1 MKKNDSMFGQI
12 RKRDYGKRIY
22 VGYRREE
29 RIIKRY
35 KSIILTTYGAVAV
48 VMLLMVLLN
57 LFWTEK
63 ETGDFGLGTYRK
75 VSDDWLDVN
84 GKPMDFK
91 KIDDY
96 AGDGTEDI
104 RVFYPIPEDM
114 HGTQGLVFRT
124 KNVYVNAY
132 IGGRMVY
139 GTDIA
144 EAPFDMN
151 SPGTKWNVLRIDE
164 EYAGEQ
170 VELCIVQ
177 AYQDGRSKVDNFY
190 LGDWAA
196 VLLFVIESKG
206 FGLLI
211 SILILV
217 VGFFLMVADFL
228 LNARSKGRDR
238 SLLYLGLFAVLAAG
252 WCLIETNIFQ
262 LFVKD
267 IRPLQLVDNILLV
280 MGVLPLFFY
289 MEEIYHVF
297 ENKLICILCG
307 IDAAYLVVITVLHMT
322 GFQDFHQTQSGTVLN
337 YGLVSLILGGYIIRD
352 IFRRAKEKTGRFYLR
367 MQTIGIIC
375 LCVGIFVDF
384 LRYVLTDVL
393 DRALTIRVGLLL
405 FIICFG
411 SGNLYRLYELI
422 KQGYQTE
429 IISRLAYVDGLTE
442 VGNRTAYIEKK
453 EELLSAENR
462 VGLAVAMFDVNNLKK
477 VNDSL
482 GHSAGDELIKES
494 ARIIQRSFGS
504 LGTVYRIGG
513 DEFVVLFQSE
523 NPESSYER
531 AKKLFE
537 EELTRCNEKSSHPF
551 AISIAHG
558 YAYCGKTEQ
567 GDIEGL
573 EKQADQMMYKNKR
586 EMKLAYAQ

>member
-1 MKKNDSMFGQI
+1 MVCWDRLQ
-12 RKRDYGKRIY
+12 KRDDIKRTYIR
-22 VGYRREE
+22 YRWEE
-29 RIIKRY
+29 RTIKRY

-48 VMLLMVLLN
+48 VMLIMVLLN

-63 ETGDFGLGTYRK
+63 GTGDFGLGTYRK

-170 VELCIVQ
+170 VELRIVQ

>member
-1 MKKNDSMFGQI
+1 
-12 RKRDYGKRIY
+12 
-22 VGYRREE
+22 
-29 RIIKRY
+29 
-35 KSIILTTYGAVAV
+35 
-48 VMLLMVLLN
+48 
-57 LFWTEK
+57 
-63 ETGDFGLGTYRK
+63 
-75 VSDDWLDVN
+75 
-84 GKPMDFK
+84 
-91 KIDDY
+91 
-96 AGDGTEDI
+96 
-104 RVFYPIPEDM
+104 
-114 HGTQGLVFRT
+114 
-124 KNVYVNAY
+124 
-132 IGGRMVY
+132 MVY
-139 GTDIA
+139 GSDVT

-170 VELCIVQ
+170 VELRIVQ

-211 SILILV
+211 SILIMV
-217 VGFFLMVADFL
+217 VGFFLVVADFL
-228 LNARSKGRDR
+228 LNGRNKGGDR
-238 SLLYLGLFAVLAAG
+238 SLFYLGLFAVLAAG

-262 LFVKD
+262 LFVKN

-289 MEEIYHVF
+289 MEETYHVF
-297 ENKLICILCG
+297 GNRLIRVLCG

-322 GFQDFHQTQSGTVLN
+322 GFQDLHQTQNGTVLN
-337 YGLVSLILGGYIIRD
+337 YGLVSLLLGGYIIRD
-352 IFRRAKEKTGRFYLR
+352 ILQRAKKKTGRFYLR
-367 MQTIGIIC
+367 MQTVGIIC

-405 FIICFG
+405 FIISFG

-453 EELLSAENR
+453 EELLSMENR
-462 VGLAVAMFDVNNLKK
+462 AGLAVAMFDVNNLKK

-482 GHSAGDELIKES
+482 GHSAGDELIRES

-504 LGTVYRIGG
+504 LGMVYRIGG

-523 NPESSYER
+523 HPENSYEK
-531 AKKLFE
+531 AKQVFE
-537 EELTRCNEKSSHPF
+537 EELARCNEEDSHPF
-551 AISIAHG
+551 TISIAHG
-558 YAYCGKTEQ
+558 YAYCEKSEQ

>member
-1 MKKNDSMFGQI
+1 MFGQI

>member
-1 MKKNDSMFGQI
+1 M
-12 RKRDYGKRIY
+12 
-22 VGYRREE
+22 
-29 RIIKRY
+29 
-35 KSIILTTYGAVAV
+35 AV
-48 VMLLMVLLN
+48 MVLLN
-57 LFWTEK
+57 VFWTDQA
-63 ETGDFGLGTYRK
+63 TGDFGLGSFRK
-75 VSDDWLDVN
+75 VDGDWLDGN
-84 GKPMDFK
+84 GNPMDFK

-96 AGDGTEDI
+96 AVDGAKDI
-104 RVFYPIPEDM
+104 RVFYPVPGDM

-124 KNVYVNAY
+124 KNVYVQAY
-132 IGGRMVY
+132 VGNRMVY

-170 VELCIVQ
+170 VELRIEQ

-196 VLLFVIESKG
+196 VFLFVIESKG

-217 VGFFLMVADFL
+217 VGFFLMVADTL
-228 LNARSKGRDR
+228 LNAKRKERDK
-238 SLLYLGLFAVLAAG
+238 SLFYLGLFAVLAAG
-252 WCLIETNIFQ
+252 WCLIETNVFQ

-267 IRPLQLVDNILLV
+267 IRPLQLVDNVLLA
-280 MGVLPLFFY
+280 MGVLPLYFY
-289 MEEIYHVF
+289 MEEAYHVF
-297 ENKLICILCG
+297 ENQAIRILCG
-307 IDAAYLVVITVLHMT
+307 LDAVFFVGITFLHMT
-322 GFQDFHQTQSGTVLN
+322 GYSDFHQTQNGTVLN
-337 YGLVSLILGGYIIRD
+337 YGLVSLLLGGYIVRD
-352 IFRRAKEKTGRFYLR
+352 ILGRRKEKTGRFYRR
-367 MQTIGIIC
+367 MQTIGITC

-384 LRYVLTDVL
+384 LRYMLSDVL

-405 FIICFG
+405 FILSFG

-429 IISRLAYVDGLTE
+429 FISRLAYVDGLTE

-453 EELLSAENR
+453 EELLTMENR
-462 VGLAVAMFDVNNLKK
+462 EGLAVAMFDVNNLKK
-477 VNDSL
+477 VNDTM
-482 GHSAGDELIKES
+482 GHGAGDELIKES

-513 DEFVVLFQSE
+513 AEFVVLFQSE
-523 NPESSYER
+523 HPESSYR
-531 AKKLFE
+531 KAKQLFE
-537 EELTRCNEKSSHPF
+537 EELARCNEKGGHPF
-551 AISIAHG
+551 VISIAHG
-558 YAYCGKTEQ
+558 YAYCGKTKQE
-567 GDIEGL
+567 DIEGL
-573 EKQADQMMYKNKR
+573 EKQADQRMYQNKR